1 MKRWITVMLLL
12 MLIVPVAP
20 IGVKAAIPDGE
31 YDVDFNVLK
40 ESSDDLSMANDQ
52 VKKPAKLIVRDGKIV
67 IELTIT
73 GRDMWKTFEV
83 EGKPVQTIKESGDEA
98 VVQFEVSDVTKPVE
112 AFIHVVVENINYDNK
127 YTIRFDFDTSNIEGA
142 VQATSTSSEP
152 KTPNTNETAQSS
164 ATSTNTSDVVT
175 SAEASDGSTPV
186 VKNPKTSD
194 EAPIVGLLVALAVS
208 AYGLYYSRRR
218 ATEAS

>member
-40 ESSDDLSMANDQ
+40 ESSDELSMANDQ

-142 VQATSTSSEP
+142 GQATSTSSEP
-152 KTPNTNETAQSS
+152 KTPNTNEAAQSS
-164 ATSTNTSDVVT
+164 ATSTNVSDVVT

-194 EAPIVGLLVALAVS
+194 EAPIVGLLAALSLS
-208 AYGLYYSRRR
+208 AYGLYYARRR

>member
-40 ESSDDLSMANDQ
+40 ESSDELSMANDQ
-52 VKKPAKLIVRDGKIV
+52 VKKPAKLIVRDGKMV
-67 IELTIT
+67 VELTIT

-112 AFIHVVVENINYDNK
+112 AFIHVVVENINYDNN

-142 VQATSTSSEP
+142 GQVTSTSSEP

-164 ATSTNTSDVVT
+164 AISTNASDVVT

-194 EAPIVGLLVALAVS
+194 EAPILGLLVALAVS

>member
-40 ESSDDLSMANDQ
+40 ESSDELSMANDQ
-52 VKKPAKLIVRDGKIV
+52 VKKPAKLIVRDGKMV
-67 IELTIT
+67 VELTIT

-112 AFIHVVVENINYDNK
+112 AFIHVVVENINYDNN

-142 VQATSTSSEP
+142 GQVTSTSSET

-164 ATSTNTSDVVT
+164 AISTNASDVVT

>member
-40 ESSDDLSMANDQ
+40 ESSDELSMANDQ

-83 EGKPVQTIKESGDEA
+83 EGKPVKTIKESGDEA

-142 VQATSTSSEP
+142 GQATSTSSET
-152 KTPNTNETAQSS
+152 KTPNTNEAAQSS

-194 EAPIVGLLVALAVS
+194 EAPILGLLVALAVS

-218 ATEAS
+218 ATEPS

>member
-40 ESSDDLSMANDQ
+40 ESSDELSMANDQ
-52 VKKPAKLIVRDGKIV
+52 VKKPAKLIVRDGKMV

-127 YTIRFDFDTSNIEGA
+127 YTIRFDFDTPNIEGA
-142 VQATSTSSEP
+142 GQVTSTSSEP
-152 KTPNTNETAQSS
+152 KTPNTNEAAQSS
-164 ATSTNTSDVVT
+164 ATSTNASDVVT

-194 EAPIVGLLVALAVS
+194 EAPILGLLVALAVS

>member
-40 ESSDDLSMANDQ
+40 ESSDELSMANDQ
-52 VKKPAKLIVRDGKIV
+52 VKKPAKLIVRDGKMV
-67 IELTIT
+67 VELTIT

-112 AFIHVVVENINYDNK
+112 AFIHVVVENINYDNN

-142 VQATSTSSEP
+142 GQVTSTSSEP

-164 ATSTNTSDVVT
+164 AASTNASDVVT

-194 EAPIVGLLVALAVS
+194 EAPILGLLVALAVS

>member
-12 MLIVPVAP
+12 MLSVALAP

-40 ESSDDLSMANDQ
+40 ESSDELSMANDQ
-52 VKKPAKLIVRDGKIV
+52 VKKPAKLIVRDGKMV
-67 IELTIT
+67 VELTIT

-112 AFIHVVVENINYDNK
+112 AFIHVVVENINYDNN

-142 VQATSTSSEP
+142 GQVTSTSSEP

-164 ATSTNTSDVVT
+164 AISTNASDVVT

>member
-40 ESSDDLSMANDQ
+40 ESSDELSMANDQ
-52 VKKPAKLIVRDGKIV
+52 VKKPAKLIVRDGKMV
-67 IELTIT
+67 VELTIT
-73 GRDMWKTFEV
+73 GRDMWKAFEV

-112 AFIHVVVENINYDNK
+112 AFIHVVVENINYDNN

-142 VQATSTSSEP
+142 GQVTSTSSEP
-152 KTPNTNETAQSS
+152 KTPNTNETAQPS
-164 ATSTNTSDVVT
+164 ATSTSASDVVT

-194 EAPIVGLLVALAVS
+194 EAPILGLLVALAVS

>member
-40 ESSDDLSMANDQ
+40 ESSDELSMANDQ
-52 VKKPAKLIVRDGKIV
+52 VKKPAKLIVRDGKMV
-67 IELTIT
+67 VELTIT

-112 AFIHVVVENINYDNK
+112 AFIHVVVENINYDNN

-142 VQATSTSSEP
+142 GQVTSTSSEP

-164 ATSTNTSDVVT
+164 AASTHASDVVT

-194 EAPIVGLLVALAVS
+194 EAPILGLLVALAVS

>member
-12 MLIVPVAP
+12 MLSVALAP

-40 ESSDDLSMANDQ
+40 ESSDELSMANDQ
-52 VKKPAKLIVRDGKIV
+52 VKKPAKLIVRDGKMV

-98 VVQFEVSDVTKPVE
+98 VVQFEVSDITKPVE

-142 VQATSTSSEP
+142 GQVTSTSSEP
-152 KTPNTNETAQSS
+152 KTPNTNEAAQSS
-164 ATSTNTSDVVT
+164 ATSTNASDVVT

-194 EAPIVGLLVALAVS
+194 EAPILGLLVALGVS

>member
-40 ESSDDLSMANDQ
+40 ESSDELSMANDQ
-52 VKKPAKLIVRDGKIV
+52 VKKPAKLIVRDGKMV

-142 VQATSTSSEP
+142 GQVTSTSSEP

-164 ATSTNTSDVVT
+164 ATSTNASDVVT

-194 EAPIVGLLVALAVS
+194 EAPIVGLLVALGVS

>member
-40 ESSDDLSMANDQ
+40 ESSDELSMANDQ
-52 VKKPAKLIVRDGKIV
+52 VKKPAKLIVRDGKMV

-112 AFIHVVVENINYDNK
+112 AFIHVVVENINYDNN

-142 VQATSTSSEP
+142 GQVTSTSSEP
-152 KTPNTNETAQSS
+152 KTPNTNEAAQSS
-164 ATSTNTSDVVT
+164 AISTNASDVVT

-194 EAPIVGLLVALAVS
+194 EAPILGLLVALAVS

>member
-40 ESSDDLSMANDQ
+40 ESSDELSMANDQ

-142 VQATSTSSEP
+142 GQVTSTSSET
-152 KTPNTNETAQSS
+152 KKPNTNETAQSP
-164 ATSTNTSDVVT
+164 ATSTSASDVVT
-175 SAEASDGSTPV
+175 SAEASDGSAPV

-194 EAPIVGLLVALAVS
+194 EAPIVGLLAALSLS
-208 AYGLYYSRRR
+208 AYGLYYARRR
-218 ATEAS
+218 ETEAS

>member
-12 MLIVPVAP
+12 MLSVALAP

-40 ESSDDLSMANDQ
+40 ESSDELSMANDQ
-52 VKKPAKLIVRDGKIV
+52 VKKPAKLIVRDGKMV
-67 IELTIT
+67 VELTIT

-112 AFIHVVVENINYDNK
+112 AFIHVVVENINYDNN

-142 VQATSTSSEP
+142 GQVTSTSSET

-164 ATSTNTSDVVT
+164 AISTNASDVVT

>member
-1 MKRWITVMLLL
+1 MKQWITVMLLL
-12 MLIVPVAP
+12 ILIVPVAP

-40 ESSDDLSMANDQ
+40 ESSDELSMANDQ
-52 VKKPAKLIVRDGKIV
+52 VKKPAKFIVRDGKMV
-67 IELTIT
+67 VELTIT
-73 GRDMWKTFEV
+73 GRDMWKAFEV

-112 AFIHVVVENINYDNK
+112 AFIHVVVENINYDNN

-142 VQATSTSSEP
+142 GQVTSTSSET
-152 KTPNTNETAQSS
+152 KKPNTNETAQSP
-164 ATSTNTSDVVT
+164 ATSTSASDVVT

-194 EAPIVGLLVALAVS
+194 EAPILGLLAALSLS
-208 AYGLYYSRRR
+208 AYGLYYARRR

>member
-40 ESSDDLSMANDQ
+40 ESSDELSMANDQ

-83 EGKPVQTIKESGDEA
+83 EGKPVKTIKESGDEA

-112 AFIHVVVENINYDNK
+112 AFIH
-127 YTIRFDFDTSNIEGA
+127 
-142 VQATSTSSEP
+142 STSSL
-152 KTPNTNETAQSS
+152 KTLITTTNIRSVSILTRR
-164 ATSTNTSDVVT
+164 TSKERGKRR
-175 SAEASDGSTPV
+175 ARQA
-186 VKNPKTSD
+186 
-194 EAPIVGLLVALAVS
+194 
-208 AYGLYYSRRR
+208 RRR
-218 ATEAS
+218 RRTRTKRHNRQPHRQTRRMS

>member
-12 MLIVPVAP
+12 MSIVPVAP

-40 ESSDDLSMANDQ
+40 ESSDELSMANDQ
-52 VKKPAKLIVRDGKIV
+52 VKKPAKLIVRDGKMV
-67 IELTIT
+67 VELTIT

-112 AFIHVVVENINYDNK
+112 AFIHVVVENINYDNN

-142 VQATSTSSEP
+142 GQVTSTSSEP
-152 KTPNTNETAQSS
+152 KTPNTNEAAQSS
-164 ATSTNTSDVVT
+164 ATSTNASDVVT

-194 EAPIVGLLVALAVS
+194 EAPILGLLVALAVS